1 MRRYKN
7 QSACICKAMF
17 GCLILFALQPGVR
30 GQQQKPNQ
38 NQNQDQDQTVIRQ
51 RTAVVTVNVSV
62 TDKQS
67 RQISGLNKDHF
78 EIYEDKVRQQIEFF
92 SDEDKPVSVGIIFD
106 LSGSMKDKIG
116 RAREALKAF
125 VDTSHADDD
134 FFLVGFNE
142 RATLLAGISDGKTV
156 LRRLELAEPRG
167 QTALYDAAYLGVE
180 KVKEG
185 RHEKHALLIISDGQD
200 NASKYNYGEL
210 RKLLKEADVQVYCIG
225 ITEQGPGAGTI
236 LDRQGQLILEE
247 IAHTTGG
254 MAFEPN
260 SYSELEDSVTRIAM
274 ALRHQYS
281 IGYVPLNEQRD
292 GKWRKIKVRVF
303 PPRGMPSLVVRA
315 KEGYYATQ

>member
-67 RQISGLNKDHF
+67 RQISGLNKEHF

-92 SDEDKPVSVGIIFD
+92 SDDDKPASVGIIFD
-106 LSGSMKDKIG
+106 LSGSMSNKMS

-125 VDTSHADDD
+125 IDTCHDQDD

-142 RATLLAGISDGKTV
+142 RASLLAELSDGRSV
-156 LRRLELAEPRG
+156 LDKLSLAEPRG

-180 KVKEG
+180 KVKE
-185 RHEKHALLIISDGQD
+185 
-200 NASKYNYGEL
+200 
-210 RKLLKEADVQVYCIG
+210 
-225 ITEQGPGAGTI
+225 
-236 LDRQGQLILEE
+236 
-247 IAHTTGG
+247 
-254 MAFEPN
+254 
-260 SYSELEDSVTRIAM
+260 
-274 ALRHQYS
+274 
-281 IGYVPLNEQRD
+281 
-292 GKWRKIKVRVF
+292 
-303 PPRGMPSLVVRA
+303 
-315 KEGYYATQ
+315 

>member
-134 FFLVGFNE
+134 FFPVSYND
-142 RATLLAGISDGKTV
+142 RA
-156 LRRLELAEPRG
+156 PRV
-167 QTALYDAAYLGVE
+167 D
-180 KVKEG
+180 
-185 RHEKHALLIISDGQD
+185 
-200 NASKYNYGEL
+200 
-210 RKLLKEADVQVYCIG
+210 
-225 ITEQGPGAGTI
+225 
-236 LDRQGQLILEE
+236 
-247 IAHTTGG
+247 
-254 MAFEPN
+254 
-260 SYSELEDSVTRIAM
+260 
-274 ALRHQYS
+274 
-281 IGYVPLNEQRD
+281 
-292 GKWRKIKVRVF
+292 
-303 PPRGMPSLVVRA
+303 
-315 KEGYYATQ
+315 